1 MKILIVH
8 PQMGQFGGAELV
20 IVRMSHLLQSWGH
33 EVDILTLS
41 ASKHP
46 EYEDL
51 NFILPK
57 RQIEYRLRTGI
68 RYFPDIASIYLSLRS
83 MCNSRFRHYDAV
95 NIHNAP
101 AMWAAP
107 TQGKVVWMCNEIPDL
122 WHTHVVSLPTRLG
135 FGVGKRV
142 DRHLVRARNPIV
154 VVADRQCAQR
164 VRERY
169 ELEAHVNHY
178 GIDAFEPS
186 SNRSKTFTILHP
198 AMVSPSKNQLEV
210 LRAIVELRKAG
221 IDVRLIISGYYEPSH
236 PYTLLL
242 QEYIREHHLDVQF
255 VGLGSRAVL
264 QELYAQAHVAVF
276 PGRGQG
282 SWLGP
287 FEQLTLGTP
296 IVVSPKLSCSELVN
310 SMGLGTVTEDL
321 ADAIRDIY
329 GSYADYAKQALHGRE
344 FVVHELTWGR
354 FTKRMLELMQ

>member
-1 MKILIVH
+1 MKVLIVH

-20 IVRMSHLLQSWGH
+20 IVRMTQFLQQWGH

-41 ASKHP
+41 ASEHK

-51 NFILPK
+51 NFILPE

-68 RYFPDIASIYLSLRS
+68 RYFPDIASIYWSLRG
-83 MCNSRFRHYDAV
+83 MCNSRFRRYDAV

-107 TQGKVVWMCNEIPDL
+107 KEGRVVWMCNEIPDL
-122 WHTHVVSLPTRLG
+122 WHTHVVSTITRLG
-135 FGVGKRV
+135 FKVGKAV
-142 DRHLVRARNPIV
+142 DRYLVRSRSPLV
-154 VVADRQCAQR
+154 VVADNRCATKI
-164 VRERY
+164 VERY
-169 ELEAHVNHY
+169 GLSAHINHY

-186 SNRSKTFTILHP
+186 NSRGSTFTILHP

-210 LRAIVELRKAG
+210 LRAMVELRKMM
-221 IDVRLIISGYYEPSH
+221 DVRLIISGYYEPSH

-255 VGLGSRAVL
+255 VGLGSRAML

-296 IVVSPKLSCSELVN
+296 IVVSPKLSCSDLVN
-310 SMGLGTVTEDL
+310 TYGLGTVTEDL
-321 ADAIRDIY
+321 ADAIRNIR
-329 GSYADYAKQALHGRE
+329 SDYDACRAQALRGRE
-344 FVVHELTWGR
+344 FVLHELTWER
-354 FTKRMLELMQ
+354 FSRNMLELMQ

>member
-20 IVRMSHLLQSWGH
+20 VVRMSQLLQSWGH

-41 ASKHP
+41 ATDHKD
-46 EYEDL
+46 YEGL
-51 NFILPK
+51 NFILPR
-57 RQIEYRLRTGI
+57 RQTEYRLRTGI
-68 RYFPDIASIYLSLRS
+68 RYFPDIASIYMSLRG
-83 MCNSRFRHYDAV
+83 MCNSRFKSYDAI
-95 NIHNAP
+95 NIHNFP

-107 TQGKVVWMCNEIPDL
+107 THGKVVWMCNEIPDL
-122 WHTHVVSLPTRLG
+122 WHTHVVSLATRLG
-135 FGVGKRV
+135 FQVGKKV
-142 DRHLVRARNPIV
+142 DRYLVRARHPLV
-154 VVADRQCAQR
+154 VVADRHCAAR
-164 VRERY
+164 VAERY
-169 ELEAHVNHY
+169 NLSAHVNHY

-186 SNRSKTFTILHP
+186 NARSKTFTILHP

-210 LRAIVELRKAG
+210 LRAMVELRKVM
-221 IDVRLIISGYYEPSH
+221 DTRLIVSGYYEPSH

-310 SMGLGTVTEDL
+310 TMQLGTVTEDL
-321 ADAIRDIY
+321 ADAIRDIHDNY
-329 GSYADYAKQALHGRE
+329 PEHSKRALRGRE
-344 FVVHELTWGR
+344 FVLHELTWER
-354 FTKRMLELMQ
+354 FTRHMLELMQ